1 MLKTSLL
8 KHKMLLGF
16 VHILELLVNNL
27 FFFLISIQDNI
38 RFEKA
43 NATDDEVQAAAKMA
57 NADDFIMTLPQLSFS
72 S

>member
-1 MLKTSLL
+1 
-8 KHKMLLGF
+8 MLLGF